1 MQIFNY
7 KDKNFRDFL
16 FQANSF
22 DDNVFNSVRGIVND
36 VQKNGDQALIN
47 LCNKFDGCSFG
58 QSEDL
63 LVSEGEID
71 RAQQNLDPRL
81 KAAIENSYQRVKSY
95 HQKQLPNN
103 FRYQDEIGVE
113 LGNLWRA
120 VSRVGVYVPGGTA
133 TYPSSVIMSAV
144 PAIVAGVKNIAIFS
158 PSNNGKVDDAV
169 LYAAKICGITEIYK
183 VGGAQAVAAMA
194 LGTKSIARV
203 DTVVGPGNSYVA
215 MAKKILYGLVGIDMI
230 AGPTD
235 LTIVCDQASVPADY
249 VACDALSQLEH
260 GVDSRVFVVTDSED
274 YGREVIAAIDKFAAQ
289 LSRKDIIAKSKLN
302 SAVILI
308 DDIFESYQV
317 VNDIAPEHLEIICQE
332 EEVIANKVRNAGA
345 IFLGKYTPEPIG
357 DYMAGPSHTLPTSG
371 NARFSSGLSVFD
383 FLKRISLI
391 KCSQESF
398 EKLADDTEIL
408 SQSEGFTAHSLSV
421 EIRRGKNE
429 V

>member
-1 MQIFNY
+1 MKIFYY
-7 KDKNFRDFL
+7 KEDKFKDFL

-22 DDNVFNSVRGIVND
+22 DNNVFADVKAIVD
-36 VQKNGDQALIN
+36 KVEGLGDESLIEF
-47 LCNKFDGCSFG
+47 CNKFDGCSFK
-58 QSEDL
+58 SNEDL
-63 LVSEGEID
+63 LVREDEIIAAESELP
-71 RAQQNLDPRL
+71 LDL
-81 KAAIENSYQRVKSY
+81 KRAIENSYSRVFSY
-95 HQKQLPNN
+95 HQKQLPHN
-103 FRYQDEIGVE
+103 FRYKDEIGVE

-120 VSRVGVYVPGGTA
+120 ISRVGVYVPGGTA

-144 PAIVAGVKNIAIFS
+144 PAIVAGVKDIAIFS
-158 PSNNGKVDDAV
+158 PSSNGKVDNAV
-169 LYAAKICGITEIYK
+169 LYAAKICGISEIYK

-215 MAKKILYGLVGIDMI
+215 MAKKILYGSVGIDMI

-235 LTIVCDQASVPADY
+235 LTIVCDKVSVPADY

-260 GVDSRVFVVTDSED
+260 GTDSRVFIVTDNEE
-274 YGREVIAAIDKFAAQ
+274 YGKEVIVAIDKFAAR
-289 LSRKDIIAKSKLN
+289 LSRKEIIEKSKLN
-302 SAVILI
+302 SAVVIVE
-308 DDIFESYQV
+308 DIYESYKV
-317 VNDIAPEHLEIICQE
+317 VNEIAPEHLEIICEGE
-332 EEVIANKVRNAGA
+332 EAVANKVRNAGA
-345 IFLGKYTPEPIG
+345 IFLGRYTPESIG

-391 KCSQESF
+391 KCNKESF

-421 EIRRGKNE
+421 EIRRGENE
-429 V
+429 D